1 MRVLVVLAL
10 LGGCAGSTRPSVLPM
25 LSELPDD
32 PQKRN
37 AVLDSAAT
45 HAGPEHRKS
54 MPPKMRKAETAAAT
68 AAAVIGSLFSK
79 SGNVTLGALS
89 PIDENGLFGET
100 PTPSKRKGT
109 GGDGEGDEGEGE
121 EGEGDGDK
129 KKDKKKSSPASA
141 DRPVDLVPWV
151 RLKEPAA
158 PGTGATPD

>member
-1 MRVLVVLAL
+1 MRALVVLAL
-10 LGGCAGSTRPSVLPM
+10 LGGCAGATRPSVLPM

-37 AVLDSAAT
+37 AVLDSAAS

-109 GGDGEGDEGEGE
+109 GGEGDEGEGN
-121 EGEGDGDK
+121 EGEGGEGGGDK
-129 KKDKKKSSPASA
+129 KKASPPASA
-141 DRPVDLVPWV
+141 DRPTDLVPWV
-151 RLKEPAA
+151 RLKEPSGA
-158 PGTGATPD
+158 GTNATPD